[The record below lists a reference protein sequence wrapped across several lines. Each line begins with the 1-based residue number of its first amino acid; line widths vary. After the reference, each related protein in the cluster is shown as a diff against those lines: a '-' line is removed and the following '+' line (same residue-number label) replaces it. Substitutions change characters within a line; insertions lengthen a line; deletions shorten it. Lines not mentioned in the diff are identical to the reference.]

1 MNSYRDF
8 TNRENRRCPLGL
20 GSYMLARNMWTVAR
34 ATPEARYVTRAK
46 VVLRFTSAALNILD
60 GDEADV
66 GVAVR
71 KYQ

>member
-1 MNSYRDF
+1 
-8 TNRENRRCPLGL
+8 
-20 GSYMLARNMWTVAR
+20 MLARNMWTVAR